1 MPNLKKTGG
10 TKHYND
16 MKKADIQI
24 EVKAFVNG
32 KEVPCELSTE
42 SKIIIMGDLTINNVQ
57 LEPK

>member
-1 MPNLKKTGG
+1 MGG
-10 TKHYND
+10 TKYHND

-42 SKIIIMGDLTINNVQ
+42 SKIIITGDLTINNVQ